1 MMFRCRKEM
10 ILVALMTFI
19 MAFNIMS
26 FDSQAANKIINLKSD
41 VDILVSPEDGA
52 DVLVS
57 FKKGDPV
64 FVTGFQNGYYVVLYQ
79 GKTGYFST
87 STSLAQSSDV
97 VIDENSED
105 ADGVL
110 DTILEEDDTFD
121 DAGGG
126 DVIAELDSEFKTGAE
141 ETEYL
146 VSEIDSTEKARR
158 SSIIWGV
165 IIGLLIILIFA
176 LTIVSKVLERKRTK
190 SAEKSEDVAED
201 VNEVPEEEPDV
212 DDDDMQSYSDEDNE
226 EDIDEESDIKESEPE
241 DNNKEETDEGET
253 DAVEED
259 ECDDEADEVID
270 EEVES
275 DEVANSDE
283 NTSEDDKS
291 EEEDSEEPESDDII
305 ECEFA
310 DDLEIID
317 LDKE

>member
-1 MMFRCRKEM
+1 MKLKCRKEM
-10 ILVALMTFI
+10 IIVALMTFI

-64 FVTGFQNGYYVVLYQ
+64 FVTGFQNGYYIVLYQ
-79 GKTGYFST
+79 GKIGYFST
-87 STSLAQSSDV
+87 ATSLAQSSDV

-141 ETEYL
+141 EMDY
-146 VSEIDSTEKARR
+146 VISEIDSAEKARK
-158 SSIIWGV
+158 SSVIWGAV
-165 IIGLLIILIFA
+165 IAVIIILIFA
-176 LTIVSKVLERKRTK
+176 LSIFGKIVERRKL
-190 SAEKSEDVAED
+190 
-201 VNEVPEEEPDV
+201 EPD
-212 DDDDMQSYSDEDNE
+212 
-226 EDIDEESDIKESEPE
+226 KEPE
-241 DNNKEETDEGET
+241 DECTDDVTNIEENETAEEFHADVSEENNEGSDVESESETNNKEETYSDETEV
-253 DAVEED
+253 DEED
-259 ECDDEADEVID
+259 
-270 EEVES
+270 S
-275 DEVANSDE
+275 NYDEVAE
-283 NTSEDDKS
+283 IATEDG
-291 EEEDSEEPESDDII
+291 ESEEPDEDTENRSDEDDSEDVDDTV

-317 LDKE
+317 LDKEEE

>member
-1 MMFRCRKEM
+1 MKLKCRKEM
-10 ILVALMTFI
+10 IIVALMTFI

-64 FVTGFQNGYYVVLYQ
+64 FVTGFQNGYYIVLYQ

-87 STSLAQSSDV
+87 ATSLAQSSDV

-141 ETEYL
+141 EMDY
-146 VSEIDSTEKARR
+146 VISEIDSAEKARK
-158 SSIIWGV
+158 SSVIWGAV
-165 IIGLLIILIFA
+165 IAVIIILIFA
-176 LTIVSKVLERKRTK
+176 LSIFGKIVERRKL
-190 SAEKSEDVAED
+190 
-201 VNEVPEEEPDV
+201 EPD
-212 DDDDMQSYSDEDNE
+212 
-226 EDIDEESDIKESEPE
+226 KEPE
-241 DNNKEETDEGET
+241 DECTDDVTNIEENETAEEFHADVSEENNEGSDVESESETNNKEETYSDETEV
-253 DAVEED
+253 DEED
-259 ECDDEADEVID
+259 
-270 EEVES
+270 S
-275 DEVANSDE
+275 NYDEVAE
-283 NTSEDDKS
+283 IVTEDG
-291 EEEDSEEPESDDII
+291 ESEEPDEDTENRSDEDDSEDVDDTV

-317 LDKE
+317 LDKEE

>member
-1 MMFRCRKEM
+1 MKLKCRKEM
-10 ILVALMTFI
+10 IIVALMTFI

-64 FVTGFQNGYYVVLYQ
+64 FVTGFQNGYYIVLYQ

-87 STSLAQSSDV
+87 ATSLAQSSDV

-141 ETEYL
+141 EMDY
-146 VSEIDSTEKARR
+146 VISEIDSAEKARK
-158 SSIIWGV
+158 SSVIWGAV
-165 IIGLLIILIFA
+165 IAVIIILIFA
-176 LTIVSKVLERKRTK
+176 LSIFGKIVERRKL
-190 SAEKSEDVAED
+190 
-201 VNEVPEEEPDV
+201 EPD
-212 DDDDMQSYSDEDNE
+212 
-226 EDIDEESDIKESEPE
+226 KEPE
-241 DNNKEETDEGET
+241 DECTDDVTNIEENETAEEFHADVSEENNEGSDVESESEINNKEETYSDETEV
-253 DAVEED
+253 DEED
-259 ECDDEADEVID
+259 
-270 EEVES
+270 S
-275 DEVANSDE
+275 NYDEVAE
-283 NTSEDDKS
+283 IATEDG
-291 EEEDSEEPESDDII
+291 ESEEPDEDTENRSDEDDSEDVDDTV

>member
-1 MMFRCRKEM
+1 MKLKCRKEM
-10 ILVALMTFI
+10 IIVALMTFI
-19 MAFNIMS
+19 MTFNIMS

-64 FVTGFQNGYYVVLYQ
+64 FVTGFQNGYYIVLYQ

-87 STSLAQSSDV
+87 ATSLAQSSDV

-141 ETEYL
+141 EMDY
-146 VSEIDSTEKARR
+146 VISEIDSAEKARK
-158 SSIIWGV
+158 SSIIWGAV
-165 IIGLLIILIFA
+165 IAVIIILIFA
-176 LTIVSKVLERKRTK
+176 LSIFGKIVERRKL
-190 SAEKSEDVAED
+190 
-201 VNEVPEEEPDV
+201 EPD
-212 DDDDMQSYSDEDNE
+212 
-226 EDIDEESDIKESEPE
+226 KEPE
-241 DNNKEETDEGET
+241 DECTDDVTNIEENETAEEFHADVSEENNEGSDVESESETNNKEETYSDETEV
-253 DAVEED
+253 DEED
-259 ECDDEADEVID
+259 
-270 EEVES
+270 S
-275 DEVANSDE
+275 NYDEVAE
-283 NTSEDDKS
+283 IVTEDG
-291 EEEDSEEPESDDII
+291 ESEEPDEDTENRSDEDDSEDVDDTV

>member
-1 MMFRCRKEM
+1 MKLKCRKEM
-10 ILVALMTFI
+10 IIVALMTFI

-87 STSLAQSSDV
+87 ATSLAQSSDV

-141 ETEYL
+141 EMDY
-146 VSEIDSTEKARR
+146 VISEIDSAEKARK
-158 SSIIWGV
+158 SSVIWGAV
-165 IIGLLIILIFA
+165 IAVIIILIFA
-176 LTIVSKVLERKRTK
+176 LSIFGKIVERRKL
-190 SAEKSEDVAED
+190 
-201 VNEVPEEEPDV
+201 EPD
-212 DDDDMQSYSDEDNE
+212 
-226 EDIDEESDIKESEPE
+226 KEPE
-241 DNNKEETDEGET
+241 DECTDDVTNIEENETAEEFHADVSEENNEGSDVESESETNNKEETYSDETEV
-253 DAVEED
+253 DEED
-259 ECDDEADEVID
+259 
-270 EEVES
+270 S
-275 DEVANSDE
+275 NYDEVAE
-283 NTSEDDKS
+283 IATEDG
-291 EEEDSEEPESDDII
+291 ESEEPDEDTENRSDEDDSEDVDDTV

-317 LDKE
+317 LDKEE

>member
-1 MMFRCRKEM
+1 MKLKCRKEM
-10 ILVALMTFI
+10 IIVALMTFI

-64 FVTGFQNGYYVVLYQ
+64 FVTGFQNGYYIVLYQ

-87 STSLAQSSDV
+87 ATSLAQSSDV

-141 ETEYL
+141 EMDY
-146 VSEIDSTEKARR
+146 VISEIDSAEKARR
-158 SSIIWGV
+158 SSVIWGAV
-165 IIGLLIILIFA
+165 IAVIIILIFA
-176 LTIVSKVLERKRTK
+176 LSIFGKIVERRKL
-190 SAEKSEDVAED
+190 
-201 VNEVPEEEPDV
+201 EPD
-212 DDDDMQSYSDEDNE
+212 
-226 EDIDEESDIKESEPE
+226 KEPE
-241 DNNKEETDEGET
+241 DECTDDVTNIEENETAEEFHADVSEENNEGSDVESESETNNKEETYSDETEV
-253 DAVEED
+253 DEED
-259 ECDDEADEVID
+259 
-270 EEVES
+270 S
-275 DEVANSDE
+275 NYDEVAE
-283 NTSEDDKS
+283 IATEDG
-291 EEEDSEEPESDDII
+291 ESEEPDEDTENRSDEDDSEDVDDTV

-317 LDKE
+317 LDKEE

>member
-1 MMFRCRKEM
+1 MKLKCRKEM
-10 ILVALMTFI
+10 IIVALMTFI

-64 FVTGFQNGYYVVLYQ
+64 FVTGFQNGYYIVLYQ

-87 STSLAQSSDV
+87 ATSLAQSSDV

-141 ETEYL
+141 EMDY
-146 VSEIDSTEKARR
+146 VISEIDSAEKARK
-158 SSIIWGV
+158 SSIIWGAV
-165 IIGLLIILIFA
+165 IAVIIILIFA
-176 LTIVSKVLERKRTK
+176 LSIFGKIVERRKL
-190 SAEKSEDVAED
+190 
-201 VNEVPEEEPDV
+201 EPD
-212 DDDDMQSYSDEDNE
+212 
-226 EDIDEESDIKESEPE
+226 KEPE
-241 DNNKEETDEGET
+241 DECTDDVTNIEENETAEEFHADVSEENNEGSDVESESETNNKEETYSDETEV
-253 DAVEED
+253 DEED
-259 ECDDEADEVID
+259 
-270 EEVES
+270 S
-275 DEVANSDE
+275 NYDEVAE
-283 NTSEDDKS
+283 IVTEDG
-291 EEEDSEEPESDDII
+291 ESEEPDEDTENRSDEDDSEDVDDTV

>member
-1 MMFRCRKEM
+1 MKLKCRKEM
-10 ILVALMTFI
+10 IIVALMTFI

-26 FDSQAANKIINLKSD
+26 FDLQAANKIINLKSD

-87 STSLAQSSDV
+87 ATSLAQSSDV

-141 ETEYL
+141 EMDY
-146 VSEIDSTEKARR
+146 VISEIGSAEKARK
-158 SSIIWGV
+158 SSVIWGAV
-165 IIGLLIILIFA
+165 IAVIIILIFA
-176 LTIVSKVLERKRTK
+176 LSIFGKIVERRKL
-190 SAEKSEDVAED
+190 
-201 VNEVPEEEPDV
+201 EPD
-212 DDDDMQSYSDEDNE
+212 
-226 EDIDEESDIKESEPE
+226 KEPE
-241 DNNKEETDEGET
+241 DECTDDVTNIEENETAEEFHADVSEENNEGSDVESESETNNKEETYSDETEV
-253 DAVEED
+253 DEED
-259 ECDDEADEVID
+259 
-270 EEVES
+270 S
-275 DEVANSDE
+275 NYDEVAE
-283 NTSEDDKS
+283 IVTEDG
-291 EEEDSEEPESDDII
+291 ESEEPDEDTENRSDEDDSEDVDDTV

>member
-110 DTILEEDDTFD
+110 DTILEEDT
-121 DAGGG
+121 
-126 DVIAELDSEFKTGAE
+126 LPRT
-141 ETEYL
+141 
-146 VSEIDSTEKARR
+146 
-158 SSIIWGV
+158 
-165 IIGLLIILIFA
+165 
-176 LTIVSKVLERKRTK
+176 LT
-190 SAEKSEDVAED
+190 
-201 VNEVPEEEPDV
+201 
-212 DDDDMQSYSDEDNE
+212 SYSPCFRKEKGAHGIE
-226 EDIDEESDIKESEPE
+226 ERGVYRIHQFEKQEMIVVCKPE
-241 DNNKEETDEGET
+241 DSKMWFDKLWQNTVDLFRSLDIPVRTLECCSGDLADLKVKSID
-253 DAVEED
+253 VE
-259 ECDDEADEVID
+259 AWSPRQKKYFEVG
-270 EEVES
+270 S
-275 DEVANSDE
+275 
-283 NTSEDDKS
+283 
-291 EEEDSEEPESDDII
+291 
-305 ECEFA
+305 C
-310 DDLEIID
+310 
-317 LDKE
+317 

>member
-1 MMFRCRKEM
+1 MKLKCRKEM
-10 ILVALMTFI
+10 IIVALMTFI

-64 FVTGFQNGYYVVLYQ
+64 FVTGFQNGYYIVLYQ

-87 STSLAQSSDV
+87 ATSLAQSSDV

-141 ETEYL
+141 EMDY
-146 VSEIDSTEKARR
+146 VISEIDSAEKARK
-158 SSIIWGV
+158 SSVIWGAV
-165 IIGLLIILIFA
+165 IAVIIILIFA
-176 LTIVSKVLERKRTK
+176 LSIFGKIVERRKL
-190 SAEKSEDVAED
+190 
-201 VNEVPEEEPDV
+201 EPDKKPEDECT
-212 DDDDMQSYSDEDNE
+212 DDVTNIEENETAEEFHADVSEENNEGSDV
-226 EDIDEESDIKESEPE
+226 ESESE
-241 DNNKEETDEGET
+241 TNNKEETY
-253 DAVEED
+253 
-259 ECDDEADEVID
+259 
-270 EEVES
+270 S
-275 DEVANSDE
+275 DETEVD
-283 NTSEDDKS
+283 
-291 EEEDSEEPESDDII
+291 EEDSNFDEIAEIATEDGESEEPDEDTENRSDEDDSEDVDDTV

-317 LDKE
+317 LDKEE

>member
-1 MMFRCRKEM
+1 M
-10 ILVALMTFI
+10 IIVALMTFI

-64 FVTGFQNGYYVVLYQ
+64 FVTGFQNGYYIVLYQ

-87 STSLAQSSDV
+87 ATSLAQSSDV

-141 ETEYL
+141 EMDY
-146 VSEIDSTEKARR
+146 VISEIDSAEKARK
-158 SSIIWGV
+158 SSVIWGAV
-165 IIGLLIILIFA
+165 IAVIIILIFA
-176 LTIVSKVLERKRTK
+176 LSIFGKIVERRKL
-190 SAEKSEDVAED
+190 
-201 VNEVPEEEPDV
+201 EPD
-212 DDDDMQSYSDEDNE
+212 
-226 EDIDEESDIKESEPE
+226 KEPE
-241 DNNKEETDEGET
+241 DECTDDVTNIEENETAEEFHADVSEENNEGSDVESESETNNKEETY
-253 DAVEED
+253 
-259 ECDDEADEVID
+259 
-270 EEVES
+270 S
-275 DEVANSDE
+275 DETEVD
-283 NTSEDDKS
+283 
-291 EEEDSEEPESDDII
+291 EEDSNFDEIAEIATEDGESEEPDEDTENRSDEDDSEDVDDTV

>member
-1 MMFRCRKEM
+1 MMLKCRKEM
-10 ILVALMTFI
+10 IIVALMTFI

-87 STSLAQSSDV
+87 ATSLAQSSDV

-141 ETEYL
+141 EMDY
-146 VSEIDSTEKARR
+146 VISEIDSAEKARK
-158 SSIIWGV
+158 SSVIWGAV
-165 IIGLLIILIFA
+165 IAVIIILIFA
-176 LTIVSKVLERKRTK
+176 LSIFGKIVERRKL
-190 SAEKSEDVAED
+190 
-201 VNEVPEEEPDV
+201 EPD
-212 DDDDMQSYSDEDNE
+212 
-226 EDIDEESDIKESEPE
+226 KEPE
-241 DNNKEETDEGET
+241 DECTDDVTNIEENETAEEFHADVSEENNEGSDVESESETNNKEETYSDETEV
-253 DAVEED
+253 DEED
-259 ECDDEADEVID
+259 
-270 EEVES
+270 S
-275 DEVANSDE
+275 NYDEVAE
-283 NTSEDDKS
+283 IATEDG
-291 EEEDSEEPESDDII
+291 ESEEPDEDTENRSDEDDSEDVDDTV

-317 LDKE
+317 LDKEE

>member
-1 MMFRCRKEM
+1 MKLKCRKEM
-10 ILVALMTFI
+10 IIVALMTFI

-26 FDSQAANKIINLKSD
+26 FDSRAANKIINLKSD

-64 FVTGFQNGYYVVLYQ
+64 FVTGFQNGYYIVLYQ

-87 STSLAQSSDV
+87 ATSLAQSSDV

-141 ETEYL
+141 EMDY
-146 VSEIDSTEKARR
+146 VISEIDSAEKARK
-158 SSIIWGV
+158 SSIIWGAV
-165 IIGLLIILIFA
+165 IAVIIILIFA
-176 LTIVSKVLERKRTK
+176 LSIFGKIVERRKL
-190 SAEKSEDVAED
+190 
-201 VNEVPEEEPDV
+201 EPD
-212 DDDDMQSYSDEDNE
+212 
-226 EDIDEESDIKESEPE
+226 KEPE
-241 DNNKEETDEGET
+241 DECTDDVTNIEENETAEEFHADVSEENNEGSDVESESETNNKEETYSDETEV
-253 DAVEED
+253 DEED
-259 ECDDEADEVID
+259 
-270 EEVES
+270 S
-275 DEVANSDE
+275 NYDEVAE
-283 NTSEDDKS
+283 IVTEDG
-291 EEEDSEEPESDDII
+291 ESEEPDEDTENRSDEDDSEDVDDTV

-317 LDKE
+317 LDKEEE

>member
-1 MMFRCRKEM
+1 MKLKCRKEM
-10 ILVALMTFI
+10 IIVALMTFI

-64 FVTGFQNGYYVVLYQ
+64 FVTGFQNGYYIVLYQ

-87 STSLAQSSDV
+87 ATSLAQSSDV

-141 ETEYL
+141 EMDY
-146 VSEIDSTEKARR
+146 VISEIDSAEKARK
-158 SSIIWGV
+158 SSVIWGAV
-165 IIGLLIILIFA
+165 IAVIIILIFA
-176 LTIVSKVLERKRTK
+176 LSIFGKIVERRKL
-190 SAEKSEDVAED
+190 
-201 VNEVPEEEPDV
+201 EPD
-212 DDDDMQSYSDEDNE
+212 
-226 EDIDEESDIKESEPE
+226 KEPE
-241 DNNKEETDEGET
+241 DECTDDVTNIEENETAEEFHADVSEENNEGSDVESESETNNKEETY
-253 DAVEED
+253 
-259 ECDDEADEVID
+259 
-270 EEVES
+270 S
-275 DEVANSDE
+275 DETEVD
-283 NTSEDDKS
+283 
-291 EEEDSEEPESDDII
+291 EEDSNFDEIAEIATEDGESEEPDEDTENRSDEDDSEDVDDTV

-317 LDKE
+317 LDKEE

>member
-1 MMFRCRKEM
+1 MKLKCRKEM
-10 ILVALMTFI
+10 IIVALMTFI

-64 FVTGFQNGYYVVLYQ
+64 FVTGFQNGYYIVLYQ

-87 STSLAQSSDV
+87 ATSLAQSSDV

-141 ETEYL
+141 EMDY
-146 VSEIDSTEKARR
+146 VISEIDSAEKARK
-158 SSIIWGV
+158 SSVIWGAV
-165 IIGLLIILIFA
+165 IAVIIILIFA
-176 LTIVSKVLERKRTK
+176 LSIFGKIVERRKL
-190 SAEKSEDVAED
+190 
-201 VNEVPEEEPDV
+201 EPDKELEDECT
-212 DDDDMQSYSDEDNE
+212 DDVTNIEENETAEEFHADVSEENNEGSDV
-226 EDIDEESDIKESEPE
+226 ESESE
-241 DNNKEETDEGET
+241 TNNKEETYSDETEV
-253 DAVEED
+253 DEED
-259 ECDDEADEVID
+259 
-270 EEVES
+270 S
-275 DEVANSDE
+275 NYDEVAE
-283 NTSEDDKS
+283 IATEDG
-291 EEEDSEEPESDDII
+291 ESEEPDEDTENRSDEDDSEDVDDTV

-317 LDKE
+317 LDKEE

>member
-1 MMFRCRKEM
+1 M
-10 ILVALMTFI
+10 IIVALMTFI
-19 MAFNIMS
+19 MALNIMS

-64 FVTGFQNGYYVVLYQ
+64 FVTGFQNGYYIVLYQ

-87 STSLAQSSDV
+87 ATSLAQSSDV

-141 ETEYL
+141 EMDY
-146 VSEIDSTEKARR
+146 VISEIDSAEKARK
-158 SSIIWGV
+158 SSVIWGAV
-165 IIGLLIILIFA
+165 IAVIIILIFA
-176 LTIVSKVLERKRTK
+176 LSIFGKIVERRKL
-190 SAEKSEDVAED
+190 
-201 VNEVPEEEPDV
+201 EPD
-212 DDDDMQSYSDEDNE
+212 
-226 EDIDEESDIKESEPE
+226 KEPE
-241 DNNKEETDEGET
+241 DECTDDVTNIEENETAEEFHADVSEENNEGSDVESESETNNKEETYSDETEV
-253 DAVEED
+253 DEED
-259 ECDDEADEVID
+259 
-270 EEVES
+270 S
-275 DEVANSDE
+275 NYDEVAE
-283 NTSEDDKS
+283 IVTEDG
-291 EEEDSEEPESDDII
+291 ESEEPDEDTENRSDEDDSEDVDDTV

>member
-1 MMFRCRKEM
+1 MKLKCRKEM
-10 ILVALMTFI
+10 IIVALMTFI

-64 FVTGFQNGYYVVLYQ
+64 FVTGFQNGYYIVLYQ

-87 STSLAQSSDV
+87 ATSLAQSSDV

-141 ETEYL
+141 EMDY
-146 VSEIDSTEKARR
+146 VISEIDSAEKARK
-158 SSIIWGV
+158 SSVIWGAV
-165 IIGLLIILIFA
+165 IAVIIILIFA
-176 LTIVSKVLERKRTK
+176 LSIFGKIVERRKL
-190 SAEKSEDVAED
+190 
-201 VNEVPEEEPDV
+201 EPD
-212 DDDDMQSYSDEDNE
+212 
-226 EDIDEESDIKESEPE
+226 KEPE
-241 DNNKEETDEGET
+241 DECTDDVTNIEENETAEEFHADVSEENNEGSDVESESETNNKEETYSDETEV
-253 DAVEED
+253 DEED
-259 ECDDEADEVID
+259 
-270 EEVES
+270 S
-275 DEVANSDE
+275 NYDEVAE
-283 NTSEDDKS
+283 IATEDG
-291 EEEDSEEPESDDII
+291 ESEEPDEDTENRSDEDDSEDVDDTV

-317 LDKE
+317 LDKEE

>member
-1 MMFRCRKEM
+1 MMLKCRKEM
-10 ILVALMTFI
+10 IIVALMTFI

-64 FVTGFQNGYYVVLYQ
+64 FVTGFQNGYYIVLYQ

-87 STSLAQSSDV
+87 ATSLAQSSDV

-141 ETEYL
+141 EMDY
-146 VSEIDSTEKARR
+146 VISEIDSAEKARK
-158 SSIIWGV
+158 SSVIWGAV
-165 IIGLLIILIFA
+165 IAVIIILIFA
-176 LTIVSKVLERKRTK
+176 LSIFGKIVERRKL
-190 SAEKSEDVAED
+190 
-201 VNEVPEEEPDV
+201 EPD
-212 DDDDMQSYSDEDNE
+212 
-226 EDIDEESDIKESEPE
+226 KEPE
-241 DNNKEETDEGET
+241 DECTDDVTNIEENETAEEFHADVSEENNEGSDVESESETNNKEETDEGET
-253 DAVEED
+253 DAIEED

>member
-212 DDDDMQSYSDEDNE
+212 DDDDMQSYSDE
-226 EDIDEESDIKESEPE
+226 
-241 DNNKEETDEGET
+241 GET

>member
-1 MMFRCRKEM
+1 MKLKCRKEM
-10 ILVALMTFI
+10 IIVALMTFI

-64 FVTGFQNGYYVVLYQ
+64 FVTGFQNGYYIVLYQ

-87 STSLAQSSDV
+87 ATSLAQSSDV

-141 ETEYL
+141 EMDY
-146 VSEIDSTEKARR
+146 VISEIDSAEKARK
-158 SSIIWGV
+158 SSFIWGAV
-165 IIGLLIILIFA
+165 IAVIIILIFA
-176 LTIVSKVLERKRTK
+176 LSIFGKIVERRKL
-190 SAEKSEDVAED
+190 
-201 VNEVPEEEPDV
+201 EPD
-212 DDDDMQSYSDEDNE
+212 
-226 EDIDEESDIKESEPE
+226 KEPE
-241 DNNKEETDEGET
+241 DECTDDVTNIEENETAEEFHADVSEENNEGSDVESESETNNKEETYSDETEV
-253 DAVEED
+253 DEED
-259 ECDDEADEVID
+259 
-270 EEVES
+270 S
-275 DEVANSDE
+275 NYDEVAE
-283 NTSEDDKS
+283 IVTEDG
-291 EEEDSEEPESDDII
+291 ESEEPDEDTENRSDEDDSEDVDDTV

-317 LDKE
+317 LDKEE

>member
-1 MMFRCRKEM
+1 MKLKCRKEM
-10 ILVALMTFI
+10 IIVALMTFI

-64 FVTGFQNGYYVVLYQ
+64 FVTGFQNGYYIVLYQ

-87 STSLAQSSDV
+87 ATSLAQSSDV

-141 ETEYL
+141 EMDY
-146 VSEIDSTEKARR
+146 VISEIDSAEKARK
-158 SSIIWGV
+158 SSVIWGAV
-165 IIGLLIILIFA
+165 IAVIIILIFA
-176 LTIVSKVLERKRTK
+176 LSIFGKIVERRKL
-190 SAEKSEDVAED
+190 
-201 VNEVPEEEPDV
+201 EPD
-212 DDDDMQSYSDEDNE
+212 
-226 EDIDEESDIKESEPE
+226 KEPE
-241 DNNKEETDEGET
+241 DECTDDVTNIEENETAGEFHADVSEENNEGSDVESESETNNKEETYSDETEV
-253 DAVEED
+253 DEED
-259 ECDDEADEVID
+259 
-270 EEVES
+270 S
-275 DEVANSDE
+275 NYDEVAE
-283 NTSEDDKS
+283 IATEDG
-291 EEEDSEEPESDDII
+291 ESEEPDEDTENRSDEDDSEDVDDTV

-317 LDKE
+317 LDKEE

>member
-1 MMFRCRKEM
+1 MKLKCRKEM
-10 ILVALMTFI
+10 IIVALMTFI

-64 FVTGFQNGYYVVLYQ
+64 FVTGFQNGYYIVLYQ

-87 STSLAQSSDV
+87 ATSLAQSSDV
-97 VIDENSED
+97 VIDEHSED

-141 ETEYL
+141 EMDY
-146 VSEIDSTEKARR
+146 VISEIDSAEKARK
-158 SSIIWGV
+158 SSVIWGAV
-165 IIGLLIILIFA
+165 IAVIIILIFA
-176 LTIVSKVLERKRTK
+176 LSIFGKIVERRKL
-190 SAEKSEDVAED
+190 
-201 VNEVPEEEPDV
+201 EPD
-212 DDDDMQSYSDEDNE
+212 
-226 EDIDEESDIKESEPE
+226 KEPE
-241 DNNKEETDEGET
+241 DECTDDVTNIEENETAEEFHADVSEENNEGSDVESESETNNKEETYSDETEV
-253 DAVEED
+253 DEED
-259 ECDDEADEVID
+259 
-270 EEVES
+270 S
-275 DEVANSDE
+275 NYDEVAE
-283 NTSEDDKS
+283 IATEDG
-291 EEEDSEEPESDDII
+291 ESEEPDEDTENRSDEDDSEDVDDTV

-317 LDKE
+317 LDKEE

>member
-1 MMFRCRKEM
+1 MKLKCRKEM
-10 ILVALMTFI
+10 IIVALMTFI

-87 STSLAQSSDV
+87 ATSLAQSSDV

-141 ETEYL
+141 EMDY
-146 VSEIDSTEKARR
+146 VISEIDSAEKARK
-158 SSIIWGV
+158 SSVIWGAV
-165 IIGLLIILIFA
+165 IAVIIILIFA
-176 LTIVSKVLERKRTK
+176 LSIFGKIVERRKL
-190 SAEKSEDVAED
+190 
-201 VNEVPEEEPDV
+201 EPD
-212 DDDDMQSYSDEDNE
+212 
-226 EDIDEESDIKESEPE
+226 KEPE
-241 DNNKEETDEGET
+241 DECTDDVTNIEENETAEEFHADVSEENNEGSDVESESETNNKEETYSDETEV
-253 DAVEED
+253 DEED
-259 ECDDEADEVID
+259 
-270 EEVES
+270 S
-275 DEVANSDE
+275 NYDEVAE
-283 NTSEDDKS
+283 IATEDG
-291 EEEDSEEPESDDII
+291 ESEEPDEDTENRSDEDDSEDVDDSV

-317 LDKE
+317 LDKEE

>member
-1 MMFRCRKEM
+1 MKLKCRKEM
-10 ILVALMTFI
+10 IIVALMTFI

-64 FVTGFQNGYYVVLYQ
+64 FVTGFQNGYYIVLYQ

-87 STSLAQSSDV
+87 ATSLAQSSDV

-141 ETEYL
+141 EMDY
-146 VSEIDSTEKARR
+146 VISEIDSAEKARK
-158 SSIIWGV
+158 SSVIWGAV
-165 IIGLLIILIFA
+165 IAVIIILIFA
-176 LTIVSKVLERKRTK
+176 LSIFGKIVERRKL
-190 SAEKSEDVAED
+190 
-201 VNEVPEEEPDV
+201 EPD
-212 DDDDMQSYSDEDNE
+212 
-226 EDIDEESDIKESEPE
+226 KEPE
-241 DNNKEETDEGET
+241 DECTDDVTNIEENETAEEFHADVSEENNEGSDVESESETNNKEETYSDETEV
-253 DAVEED
+253 DEED
-259 ECDDEADEVID
+259 
-270 EEVES
+270 S
-275 DEVANSDE
+275 NYDEVAE
-283 NTSEDDKS
+283 IATEDG
-291 EEEDSEEPESDDII
+291 ESEEPDEDTENRSDEDDSEDVDDTV

-317 LDKE
+317 LDKEEE

>member
-1 MMFRCRKEM
+1 MKLKCRKEM
-10 ILVALMTFI
+10 IIVALMTFI

-64 FVTGFQNGYYVVLYQ
+64 FVTGFQNGYYIVLYQ

-87 STSLAQSSDV
+87 ATSLAQSSDV

-141 ETEYL
+141 EMDY
-146 VSEIDSTEKARR
+146 VISEIDSAEKARK
-158 SSIIWGV
+158 SSVIWGAV
-165 IIGLLIILIFA
+165 IAVIIILIFA
-176 LTIVSKVLERKRTK
+176 LSIFGKIVERRKL
-190 SAEKSEDVAED
+190 
-201 VNEVPEEEPDV
+201 EPD
-212 DDDDMQSYSDEDNE
+212 
-226 EDIDEESDIKESEPE
+226 KEPE
-241 DNNKEETDEGET
+241 DECTDDVTNIEENETAEEFHADVSEENNEGSDVESESEINNKEETYSDETEV
-253 DAVEED
+253 DEED
-259 ECDDEADEVID
+259 
-270 EEVES
+270 S
-275 DEVANSDE
+275 NYDEVAE
-283 NTSEDDKS
+283 IATEDG
-291 EEEDSEEPESDDII
+291 ESEEPDEDTENRSDEDDSEDVDDTV

-317 LDKE
+317 LDKEE

>member
-1 MMFRCRKEM
+1 MKLKCRKEM
-10 ILVALMTFI
+10 IIVALMTFI

-64 FVTGFQNGYYVVLYQ
+64 FVTGFQNGYYIILYQ

-87 STSLAQSSDV
+87 ATSLAQSSDV

-141 ETEYL
+141 EMDY
-146 VSEIDSTEKARR
+146 VISEIDSAEKARK
-158 SSIIWGV
+158 SSVIWGAV
-165 IIGLLIILIFA
+165 IAVIIILIFA
-176 LTIVSKVLERKRTK
+176 LSIFGKIVERRKL
-190 SAEKSEDVAED
+190 
-201 VNEVPEEEPDV
+201 EPD
-212 DDDDMQSYSDEDNE
+212 
-226 EDIDEESDIKESEPE
+226 KEPE
-241 DNNKEETDEGET
+241 DECTDDVTNIEENETAEEFHADVSEENNEGSDVESESETNNKEETYSDETEV
-253 DAVEED
+253 DEED
-259 ECDDEADEVID
+259 
-270 EEVES
+270 S
-275 DEVANSDE
+275 NYDEVAE
-283 NTSEDDKS
+283 IATEDG
-291 EEEDSEEPESDDII
+291 ESEEPDEDTENRSDEDDSEDVDDTV

-317 LDKE
+317 LDKEE

>member
-1 MMFRCRKEM
+1 MKLKCRKEM
-10 ILVALMTFI
+10 IIVALMTFI

-64 FVTGFQNGYYVVLYQ
+64 FVTGFQNGYYIVLYQ

-87 STSLAQSSDV
+87 ATSLAQSSDV

-141 ETEYL
+141 EMDY
-146 VSEIDSTEKARR
+146 VISEIDSAEKARK
-158 SSIIWGV
+158 SSVIWGAV
-165 IIGLLIILIFA
+165 IAVIIILIFA
-176 LTIVSKVLERKRTK
+176 LSIFGKIVERRKL
-190 SAEKSEDVAED
+190 
-201 VNEVPEEEPDV
+201 EPDKELEDECT
-212 DDDDMQSYSDEDNE
+212 DDVTNIEENETAEEFHADVSEENNEGSDV
-226 EDIDEESDIKESEPE
+226 ESESE
-241 DNNKEETDEGET
+241 TNNKEETYSDETEV
-253 DAVEED
+253 DEED
-259 ECDDEADEVID
+259 
-270 EEVES
+270 S
-275 DEVANSDE
+275 NYDEVAE
-283 NTSEDDKS
+283 IVTEDG
-291 EEEDSEEPESDDII
+291 ESEEPDEDTENRSDEDDSEDVDDTV

-317 LDKE
+317 LDKEE

>member
-1 MMFRCRKEM
+1 M
-10 ILVALMTFI
+10 IIVALMTFI

-141 ETEYL
+141 EMDY
-146 VSEIDSTEKARR
+146 VISEIDSAEKARK
-158 SSIIWGV
+158 SSVIWGAV
-165 IIGLLIILIFA
+165 IAVIIILIFA
-176 LTIVSKVLERKRTK
+176 LSIFGKIVERRKLELDK
-190 SAEKSEDVAED
+190 
-201 VNEVPEEEPDV
+201 
-212 DDDDMQSYSDEDNE
+212 
-226 EDIDEESDIKESEPE
+226 EPE
-241 DNNKEETDEGET
+241 DECTDDVTNIEENETAEEFHADVSEENNEGSDVESESATNNKEETY
-253 DAVEED
+253 
-259 ECDDEADEVID
+259 
-270 EEVES
+270 S
-275 DEVANSDE
+275 DETEVD
-283 NTSEDDKS
+283 
-291 EEEDSEEPESDDII
+291 EEDSNFDEIAEIATEDGESEEPDEDTENRSDEDDSEDVDDTV

-317 LDKE
+317 LDKEE

>member
-1 MMFRCRKEM
+1 MKLKCRKEM
-10 ILVALMTFI
+10 IIVALMTFI

-64 FVTGFQNGYYVVLYQ
+64 FVTGFQNGYYIVLYQ

-87 STSLAQSSDV
+87 ATSLAQSSDV

-141 ETEYL
+141 EMDY
-146 VSEIDSTEKARR
+146 VISEIDSAEKARK
-158 SSIIWGV
+158 SSIIWGAV
-165 IIGLLIILIFA
+165 IAVIIILIFA
-176 LTIVSKVLERKRTK
+176 LSIFGKIVERRKL
-190 SAEKSEDVAED
+190 
-201 VNEVPEEEPDV
+201 EPD
-212 DDDDMQSYSDEDNE
+212 
-226 EDIDEESDIKESEPE
+226 KEPE
-241 DNNKEETDEGET
+241 DECTDDVTNIEENETAEEFHADVSEENNEGSDVESESETNNKEETY
-253 DAVEED
+253 
-259 ECDDEADEVID
+259 
-270 EEVES
+270 S
-275 DEVANSDE
+275 DETEVD
-283 NTSEDDKS
+283 
-291 EEEDSEEPESDDII
+291 EEDSNFDEIAEIATEDGESEEPDEDTENRSDEDDSEDVDDTV

-317 LDKE
+317 LDKEE

>member
-1 MMFRCRKEM
+1 M
-10 ILVALMTFI
+10 IIVALMTFI

-64 FVTGFQNGYYVVLYQ
+64 FVTGFQNGYYIVLYQ

-87 STSLAQSSDV
+87 ATSLAQSSDV

-141 ETEYL
+141 EMDY
-146 VSEIDSTEKARR
+146 VISEIDSAEKARK
-158 SSIIWGV
+158 SSVIWGAV
-165 IIGLLIILIFA
+165 IAVIIILIFA
-176 LTIVSKVLERKRTK
+176 LSIFGKIVERRKL
-190 SAEKSEDVAED
+190 
-201 VNEVPEEEPDV
+201 EPD
-212 DDDDMQSYSDEDNE
+212 
-226 EDIDEESDIKESEPE
+226 KEPE
-241 DNNKEETDEGET
+241 DECTDDVTNIEENETAEEFHADVSEENNEGSDVESESETNNKEETYSDETEV
-253 DAVEED
+253 DEED
-259 ECDDEADEVID
+259 
-270 EEVES
+270 S
-275 DEVANSDE
+275 NYDEVAE
-283 NTSEDDKS
+283 IATEDG
-291 EEEDSEEPESDDII
+291 ESEEPDEDTENRSDEDDSEDVDDTV

-317 LDKE
+317 LDKEE

>member
-1 MMFRCRKEM
+1 MKLKCRKEM
-10 ILVALMTFI
+10 IIVALMTFI

-64 FVTGFQNGYYVVLYQ
+64 FVTGFQNGYYIVLYQ

-87 STSLAQSSDV
+87 ATSLAQSSDV

-105 ADGVL
+105 TDGVL

-141 ETEYL
+141 EMDY
-146 VSEIDSTEKARR
+146 VISEIDSAEKARK
-158 SSIIWGV
+158 SSVIWGAV
-165 IIGLLIILIFA
+165 IAVIIILIFA
-176 LTIVSKVLERKRTK
+176 LSIFGKIVERRKL
-190 SAEKSEDVAED
+190 
-201 VNEVPEEEPDV
+201 EPD
-212 DDDDMQSYSDEDNE
+212 
-226 EDIDEESDIKESEPE
+226 KEPE
-241 DNNKEETDEGET
+241 DECTDDVTNIEENETAEEFHADVSEENNEGSDVESESETNNKEETYSDETEV
-253 DAVEED
+253 DEED
-259 ECDDEADEVID
+259 
-270 EEVES
+270 S
-275 DEVANSDE
+275 NYDEVAE
-283 NTSEDDKS
+283 IATEDG
-291 EEEDSEEPESDDII
+291 ESEEPDEDTENRSDEDDSEDVDDSV

-317 LDKE
+317 LDKEE

>member
-141 ETEYL
+141 EMDY
-146 VSEIDSTEKARR
+146 VISEIDSAEKARK
-158 SSIIWGV
+158 SSIIWGAV
-165 IIGLLIILIFA
+165 IAVIIILIFA
-176 LTIVSKVLERKRTK
+176 LSIFGKIVERRKL
-190 SAEKSEDVAED
+190 
-201 VNEVPEEEPDV
+201 EPD
-212 DDDDMQSYSDEDNE
+212 
-226 EDIDEESDIKESEPE
+226 KEPE
-241 DNNKEETDEGET
+241 DECSDDVTNIEENETTEEFHADVSEENNEGSDVESESETNNKEETYSDETEV
-253 DAVEED
+253 DEED
-259 ECDDEADEVID
+259 
-270 EEVES
+270 S
-275 DEVANSDE
+275 NYDEVAE
-283 NTSEDDKS
+283 IATEDG
-291 EEEDSEEPESDDII
+291 ESEEPDEDTENRSDEDDSEDVDDTV

-317 LDKE
+317 LDKEE

>member
-1 MMFRCRKEM
+1 MKLKCRKEM
-10 ILVALMTFI
+10 IIVALMTFI
-19 MAFNIMS
+19 MAFSIMS

-87 STSLAQSSDV
+87 ATSLAQSSDV

-141 ETEYL
+141 EMDY
-146 VSEIDSTEKARR
+146 VISEIDSAEKARK
-158 SSIIWGV
+158 SSVIWGAV
-165 IIGLLIILIFA
+165 IAVIIILIFA
-176 LTIVSKVLERKRTK
+176 LSIFGKIVERRKL
-190 SAEKSEDVAED
+190 
-201 VNEVPEEEPDV
+201 EPDKELEDECT
-212 DDDDMQSYSDEDNE
+212 DDVTNIEENETAEEFLADVSEENNEGSDV
-226 EDIDEESDIKESEPE
+226 ESESE
-241 DNNKEETDEGET
+241 TNNKEETDEGET

>member
-1 MMFRCRKEM
+1 MKLKCRKEM
-10 ILVALMTFI
+10 IIVALMTFI

-64 FVTGFQNGYYVVLYQ
+64 FVTGFQNGYYIVLYQ

-87 STSLAQSSDV
+87 ATSLAQSSDV

-105 ADGVL
+105 ADGEL

-141 ETEYL
+141 EMDY
-146 VSEIDSTEKARR
+146 VISEIDSAEKARK
-158 SSIIWGV
+158 SSVIWGAV
-165 IIGLLIILIFA
+165 IAVIIILIFA
-176 LTIVSKVLERKRTK
+176 LSIFGKIVERRKL
-190 SAEKSEDVAED
+190 
-201 VNEVPEEEPDV
+201 EPD
-212 DDDDMQSYSDEDNE
+212 
-226 EDIDEESDIKESEPE
+226 KEPE
-241 DNNKEETDEGET
+241 DECTDDVTNIEENETAEEFHADVSEENNEGSDVESESETNNKEETYSDETEV
-253 DAVEED
+253 DEED
-259 ECDDEADEVID
+259 
-270 EEVES
+270 S
-275 DEVANSDE
+275 NYDEVAE
-283 NTSEDDKS
+283 IATEDG
-291 EEEDSEEPESDDII
+291 ESEEPDEDTENRSDEDDSEDVDDTV

>member
-1 MMFRCRKEM
+1 M
-10 ILVALMTFI
+10 IIVALMTFI

-64 FVTGFQNGYYVVLYQ
+64 FVTGFQNGYYIVLYQ

-87 STSLAQSSDV
+87 ATSLAQSSDV

-141 ETEYL
+141 EMDY
-146 VSEIDSTEKARR
+146 VISEIDSAEKARK
-158 SSIIWGV
+158 SSVIWGAV
-165 IIGLLIILIFA
+165 IAVIIILIFA
-176 LTIVSKVLERKRTK
+176 LSIFGKIVERRKLELDK
-190 SAEKSEDVAED
+190 
-201 VNEVPEEEPDV
+201 
-212 DDDDMQSYSDEDNE
+212 
-226 EDIDEESDIKESEPE
+226 EPE
-241 DNNKEETDEGET
+241 DECTDDVTNIEENETAEEFHADVSEENNEGSDVESESETNNKEETY
-253 DAVEED
+253 
-259 ECDDEADEVID
+259 
-270 EEVES
+270 S
-275 DEVANSDE
+275 DETEVD
-283 NTSEDDKS
+283 
-291 EEEDSEEPESDDII
+291 EEDSNFDEIAEIATEDGESEEPDEDTENRSDEDDSEDVDDTV

-317 LDKE
+317 LDKEE

>member
-1 MMFRCRKEM
+1 MKLKCRKEM
-10 ILVALMTFI
+10 IIVALMTFI

-64 FVTGFQNGYYVVLYQ
+64 FVTGFQNGYYIILYQ

-87 STSLAQSSDV
+87 ATSLAQSSDV

-141 ETEYL
+141 EMDY
-146 VSEIDSTEKARR
+146 VISEIDSAEKARK
-158 SSIIWGV
+158 SSVIWGAV
-165 IIGLLIILIFA
+165 IAVIIILIFA
-176 LTIVSKVLERKRTK
+176 LSIFGKIVERRKL
-190 SAEKSEDVAED
+190 
-201 VNEVPEEEPDV
+201 EPD
-212 DDDDMQSYSDEDNE
+212 
-226 EDIDEESDIKESEPE
+226 KEPE
-241 DNNKEETDEGET
+241 DECTDDVTNIEENETAEEFHADVSEENNEGSDVESEFETNNKEETYSDETEV
-253 DAVEED
+253 DEED
-259 ECDDEADEVID
+259 
-270 EEVES
+270 S
-275 DEVANSDE
+275 NYDEVAE
-283 NTSEDDKS
+283 IATEDG
-291 EEEDSEEPESDDII
+291 ESEEPDEDTENRSDEDDSEDVDDTV

-317 LDKE
+317 LDKEE

>member
-1 MMFRCRKEM
+1 MMLNCRKEM
-10 ILVALMTFI
+10 IIVTLMTFI

-87 STSLAQSSDV
+87 STSRAQSLDV

-146 VSEIDSTEKARR
+146 VSEIDSTDKARR

-165 IIGLLIILIFA
+165 IIGVLIILIFA

-190 SAEKSEDVAED
+190 TAEKSEDVAED
-201 VNEVPEEEPDV
+201 VNEVPVEEPDV
-212 DDDDMQSYSDEDNE
+212 EDDDMQSDSDEDNE

-241 DNNKEETDEGET
+241 ENNKEETDEGET

-259 ECDDEADEVID
+259 ECDDEADEVI
-270 EEVES
+270 